1 MKLKKLLLGVNVVKI
16 IGNKDVDIKD
26 VVIDSKKATQNSLYI
41 CIKGNDYDGHSFV
54 NDCVNYGS
62 IAIVCE
68 RELDTSITQIIVDNT
83 RESMSIIASNFY
95 ENVDKKLKLIGVLG
109 TNGKTTTA
117 HLIKNVLDS
126 VGVKCGVIGTL
137 GTYYLDKYLEP
148 TLTTPDP
155 LDLHKILYEM
165 YSSGVEC
172 VVMEVSAHAVYLDK
186 VKNLKF
192 VTAVFT
198 NFTQDHLDF
207 FGDMQAYKQAKLKFF
222 KQNKCEKL
230 VVNIDDELGKEIY
243 NSNQNCIT
251 YGLDNPA
258 DIFAVN
264 ILYRGKKT
272 SFYINLFDFVSNID
286 LKLLGLFNVYNAL
299 ACCGVCYGLNIRCE
313 DIILGLSKI
322 KSVAGRLEKVYSK
335 EFEVVVDYAHT
346 PDGLSKALLSLKPF
360 VSNRLIC
367 IFGCGG
373 NRDDTKRSVMGEI
386 SGSLADFTII
396 TSDNPRYEEPMN
408 IIYQIEQGVIKK
420 TKKYLI
426 IESREDAIKYAL
438 NIAVKGDLILIAGKG
453 DEKYQEVLGIKS
465 LYNDKDT
472 VNECIRSMGIWKV

>member
-472 VNECIRSMGIWKV
+472 VNECIRSMGI

>member
-1 MKLKKLLLGVNVVKI
+1 MKLKELLLGVNVVKI
-16 IGNKDVDIKD
+16 IGNKDIDIKD

-68 RELDTSITQIIVDNT
+68 RELDVSITQIIVDNT

-192 VTAVFT
+192 DTAVFT

-272 SFYINLFDFVSNID
+272 SFYINLFDFVSNVD

-396 TSDNPRYEEPMN
+396 TSDNPRYEEPMD

-472 VNECIRSMGIWKV
+472 VNECIRSMRIWKV